1 MKRWTTTEEKSSRIQ
16 VPPRCPSMW
25 WGSSPCS
32 FITFSH
38 SSARAFTWVVEVA
51 VQMTK

>member
-1 MKRWTTTEEKSSRIQ
+1 MWTTTEEKSSRTQ

-25 WGSSPCS
+25 WGSSPAS

-38 SSARAFTWVVEVA
+38 SSPNALIWVLEVA
-51 VQMTK
+51 VQSTK